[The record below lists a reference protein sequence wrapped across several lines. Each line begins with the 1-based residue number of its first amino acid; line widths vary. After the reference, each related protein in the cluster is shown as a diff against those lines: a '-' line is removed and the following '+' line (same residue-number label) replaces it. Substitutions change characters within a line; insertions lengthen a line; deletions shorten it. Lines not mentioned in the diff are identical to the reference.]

1 MIYRCDRTDLT
12 ADKSY
17 RQTKTQNQQEQDRR
31 IAKIKQAEGLY
42 EKSSSILYSTNN
54 NVARQYL
61 GKHRGIKAVLE
72 KFQLSGDL
80 KTNMMWDNETKQYYP
95 ALIAFARDQQGR
107 ITGGQSIYLNQETA
121 AKADIA
127 VNKRSF
133 GKISGSFVE
142 IQQDNQQENKSR
154 NNITIIAEGVETALS
169 LQEAGI
175 KGKIICSLGINN
187 IKNYQPTTGEK
198 IIIAA
203 DNDGQSS
210 ISVNTVTKAKEQ
222 LASKGA
228 VVSVIMP
235 QDTGDFN
242 DMLKTKG
249 AKSIKNLIEPE
260 IAKLTTNETLNEKT
274 TKFTESLKP
283 IYNSKADNNQLQIK
297 SLELELE
304 KSVSSNMLQEFQ
316 QKIKSLERFT
326 TKENINTALQIY
338 KEKGMESFISYS
350 NDSCSKAIER
360 KITRDLQIMK
370 NKFDPNYNL
379 SAVKFCDIVIDDFKG
394 KLYPVP
400 EDYLAAIGKDKQV
413 MQYINPQS
421 VIGKEI
427 KNELQN
433 AAEMQKNQGIIV
445 KGTI

>member
-1 MIYRCDRTDLT
+1 M
-12 ADKSY
+12 K
-17 RQTKTQNQQEQDRR
+17 
-31 IAKIKQAEGLY
+31 
-42 EKSSSILYSTNN
+42 
-54 NVARQYL
+54 
-61 GKHRGIKAVLE
+61 
-72 KFQLSGDL
+72 
-80 KTNMMWDNETKQYYP
+80 
-95 ALIAFARDQQGR
+95 
-107 ITGGQSIYLNQETA
+107 
-121 AKADIA
+121 
-127 VNKRSF
+127 
-133 GKISGSFVE
+133 

-210 ISVNTVTKAKEQ
+210 ISINTVTKAKEQ
-222 LASKGA
+222 LANKGA

-235 QDTGDFN
+235 QDIGDFN

-297 SLELELE
+297 SIELELG
-304 KSVSSNMLQEFQ
+304 KSVSNNMLQEFQ
-316 QKIKSLERFT
+316 QQIKSLERFT

-370 NKFDPNYNL
+370 NKFDPNYSL
-379 SAVKFCDIVIDDFKG
+379 SAVKFYDIVIDDFKG
-394 KLYPVP
+394 KSYLVA
-400 EDYLAAIGKDKQV
+400 EDYLVAIGKDKQV

-433 AAEMQKNQGIIV
+433 AAETQKNQGIIV

>member
-1 MIYRCDRTDLT
+1 MMQIVIFYDIITPLRYRYY
-12 ADKSY
+12 SV
-17 RQTKTQNQQEQDRR
+17 
-31 IAKIKQAEGLY
+31 
-42 EKSSSILYSTNN
+42 LYSTNN

-61 GKHRGIKAVLE
+61 GKHRGIEIILE
-72 KFQLSGDL
+72 NFQLSGDL
-80 KTNMMWDNETKQYYP
+80 KTNMMWDNGSKQYYP
-95 ALIAFARDQQGR
+95 ALIAFARDQEGR
-107 ITGGQSIYLNQETA
+107 ITGGQSIYLNKETG

-142 IQQDNQQENKSR
+142 IQQDNQQEYKLR

-203 DNDGQSS
+203 DNDGQSA
-210 ISVNTVTKAKEQ
+210 ISVNIATKAKEQ
-222 LASKGA
+222 LANKGA

-235 QDTGDFN
+235 QDIGDFN

-249 AKSIKNLIEPE
+249 TESIKNLIEPE

-274 TKFTESLKP
+274 IKFTESLKP
-283 IYNSKADNNQLQIK
+283 IDNSKADNNQSQIK
-297 SLELELE
+297 YIELELG
-304 KSVSSNMLQEFQ
+304 KSTNNNVLQEFQ
-316 QKIKSLERFT
+316 QQIKSLERFT
-326 TKENINTALQIY
+326 TKENISTALQIY
-338 KEKGMESFISYS
+338 KEKGIESFISYS
-350 NDSCSKAIER
+350 NDSCSKAIEQ
-360 KITRDLQIMK
+360 KITKDLQIMK

-379 SAVKFCDIVIDDFKG
+379 SAVKFCDIVIDDFKD
-394 KLYPVP
+394 KSYPVA
-400 EDYLAAIGKDKQV
+400 EDYLAAIAKDKRV

-421 VIGKEI
+421 IIGKEI
-427 KNELQN
+427 SNELKQASEIKQN
-433 AAEMQKNQGIIV
+433 RGIRVI
-445 KGTI
+445 K